1 MEIIVAGNGKV
12 GEALVKQ
19 LSAEG
24 YNLTLI
30 DNDTERL
37 QDLSENYD
45 CIGVKGNCASMETLK
60 QGNIDKADLFIAATG
75 SDEVNLLSA
84 MTAKGI
90 NPDVHTIARI
100 RNPEYI
106 DQAYVMRDVFGLS
119 MTFNPERQAAREIER
134 LLKLPGFLKRDS
146 FAKGKVEIVEL
157 RIDEKSKLKD
167 VPLSTMYKTVKT
179 KVLVCAVVRDGEAFI
194 PTGSSTLRE
203 GDKIFV
209 TAPTDA
215 LAALLKNL
223 DISAHKVKNVVI
235 AGGGMLSYYLAQAL
249 EKQMDVTIIEK
260 DKERCERLSETLEK
274 ANVICGDISSRI
286 LLESERVSEADALV
300 ATTGIDEQNIITS
313 IYGKKCNIP
322 TVITK
327 LDRMND
333 SEIIND
339 LPLGSVICPRSL
351 CCHNVVRYVR
361 AVKNQKGAAVTIHSI
376 ADGHAEAMEFVVD
389 ETIKNCETPLKNLSL
404 KENVLIVCIT
414 RRGVIEIPGGDSYF
428 KKGDSV
434 VIVSSRKEVI
444 SGLNDIFSDDI
455 L

>member
-1 MEIIVAGNGKV
+1 MEIIVAGYGKV

-37 QDLSENYD
+37 QDLSEHYD
-45 CIGVKGNCASMETLK
+45 CIGIRGNCASMETLK
-60 QGNIDKADLFIAATG
+60 QGRIDNADLFIAATG

-84 MTAKGI
+84 ITAKGI
-90 NPDVHTIARI
+90 NPKIHTIARI

-106 DQAYVMRDVFGLS
+106 EQAYSMRNVFGLS
-119 MTFNPERQAAREIER
+119 MTFNPEKQAAKEIER

-167 VPLSTMYKTVKT
+167 VSLSTMYKTVKC
-179 KVLVCAVVRDGEAFI
+179 KVLVCAVLRDGEAFT

-215 LAALLKNL
+215 LATLLKNL
-223 DISAHKVKNVVI
+223 DIVAHKVKNVVI
-235 AGGGMLSYYLAQAL
+235 AGGGMLSYYLAESL

-260 DKERCERLSETLEK
+260 DEERCKKLSEALGKT
-274 ANVICGDISSRI
+274 NVICGDVSSKM
-286 LLESERVSEADALV
+286 LLESERVAEADALV
-300 ATTGIDEQNIITS
+300 TSTGIDEQNIITS
-313 IYGKKCNIP
+313 IYGKKCKIP

-333 SEIIND
+333 SEFIND
-339 LPLGSVICPRSL
+339 LPLGSVVCPRTL

-361 AVKNQKGAAVTIHSI
+361 AVKNQIGAAVTIHSI
-376 ADGHAEAMEFVVD
+376 AEGHAEAMEFVVD
-389 ETIKNCETPLKNLSL
+389 EKTRNCETPLKNLTL

-414 RRGVIEIPGGDSYF
+414 RRGVIEIPGGESYF

-434 VIVSSRKEVI
+434 VVVSSRKEVI
-444 SGLNDIFSDDI
+444 MGLNDIFKDDI
-455 L
+455 I